1 MSDRDTGAA
10 DGGTPPTRDK
20 VVEDAGGDVDPAAA
34 RVEEEVAE
42 SFRATV
48 EKGAE
53 RLHRG

>member
-10 DGGTPPTRDK
+10 DGGTPPTLDK